1 MDKNELGEHLIMNF
15 GQFLLNCNPF
25 WWSGNFLDSIGQS
38 RSLCCVYKLGVGGLN
53 KILGSWLRQIFY
65 SFTFLPHLVNNIKVR
80 YSEKATKFL
89 KRISQFVLRNILSNA
104 GLKFGWFFQLTFL
117 SNLWLGRWGKCI
129 SELRS
134 DSQKLEWFSSDL
146 TGSFQDL

>member
-1 MDKNELGEHLIMNF
+1 MDKNGLGEYLTMNF
-15 GQFLLNCNPF
+15 RHFLLSCNQF

-80 YSEKATKFL
+80 HSEIATKESP
-89 KRISQFVLRNILSNA
+89 KNA
-104 GLKFGWFFQLTFL
+104 GLKFGRFSQTFVAFSKYL
-117 SNLWLGRWGKCI
+117 I
-129 SELRS
+129 F
-134 DSQKLEWFSSDL
+134 KLI
-146 TGSFQDL
+146 FQDLLKKSKSRSQIKRFVF